1 MNAYF
6 FPVSNEERENILNR
20 HKEVYNGYKTLN
32 PNPVENEQPLYVQDF
47 ANDKGGLVVN
57 NKGEVK
63 AYTNMG
69 INEARKRKP
78 YLADEEMKE
87 GEVDEFFKFDFSD
100 EDVEDYKIK
109 KQKQQDERQNDLDS
123 ALSILGKKED
133 ELSEGDHMC
142 EQCGLKESLC
152 ECGGSMEENELGEK
166 DEMEEIEH
174 HDLRKGGSYKMKIP
188 KFTDDEDEEVE
199 FEYTGPVNYEF
210 GEPHHSFQ
218 RKDKTGGA
226 LLGKDLSRLYT
237 EQSEFDSDELEVG
250 IDEIADDIMSS
261 GRLEE
266 VLSLLDMEEYSD
278 EYEFVENLIDD
289 LTWEYADEENYS
301 DLQDYIKE
309 MYGEKLYNMFE
320 RYLEGD
326 EDWMIDIDDEE
337 FEDEDM
343 DDEFDDEDMDD
354 ELDDED
360 MEDDE
365 FVVTPD
371 EELGEGSN
379 ILSNELDTPTF
390 NNTYSYISGGP
401 EQFSDDEG
409 EPHDGYQDDIQN
421 IQNMFDYQS
430 QHDSDPEA
438 REMIKNLNK
447 QMNTDFDGDEPSNN
461 ETPAYNFISGGPPGI
476 SVREDEELDEE
487 EVEEKWSEKYKNSI
501 DCNNPKGFS
510 QKAHCQGKKK
520 ESKEE
525 VEKEVD
531 EDLRES
537 FVTQRNK
544 ITEMFQRFN
553 KYN

>member
-20 HKEVYNGYKTLN
+20 HKHVYNGYKTLN
-32 PNPVENEQPLYVQDF
+32 PNPVENEQPLFVQDF

-78 YLADEEMKE
+78 YLDNEEMKE
-87 GEVDEFFKFDFSD
+87 GEVDEFFKFNFSD
-100 EDVEDYKIK
+100 EDVENYKIK

-123 ALSILGKKED
+123 ALSIFDKKED
-133 ELSEGDHMC
+133 ELDESEHMC

-152 ECGGSMEENELGEK
+152 ECGGYMEEAECNECWNEGEVDEAEDGGLSTIEELG
-166 DEMEEIEH
+166 D
-174 HDLRKGGSYKMKIP
+174 
-188 KFTDDEDEEVE
+188 
-199 FEYTGPVNYEF
+199 
-210 GEPHHSFQ
+210 
-218 RKDKTGGA
+218 A
-226 LLGKDLSRLYT
+226 
-237 EQSEFDSDELEVG
+237 
-250 IDEIADDIMSS
+250 IMGS

-266 VLSLLDMEEYSD
+266 ILEENKPEDYSD
-278 EYEFVENLIDD
+278 EFEFVDNIISQLVDPYMDD
-289 LTWEYADEENYS
+289 EYYDELYE
-301 DLQDYIKE
+301 YIKD
-309 MYGEKLYNMFE
+309 MYGETLF
-320 RYLEGD
+320 D
-326 EDWMIDIDDEE
+326 EYRSEMG
-337 FEDEDM
+337 
-343 DDEFDDEDMDD
+343 DEFDDDMFDD
-354 ELDDED
+354 EEDEY
-360 MEDDE
+360 
-365 FVVTPD
+365 VT
-371 EELGEGSN
+371 EQSNN
-379 ILSNELDTPTF
+379 ILSSETDSPIGRSS
-390 NNTYSYISGGP
+390 YSYISGGP
-401 EQFSDDEG
+401 EQFSDDED
-409 EPHDGYQDDIQN
+409 EEHDGYEDDIEN
-421 IQNMFDYQS
+421 IQNMFDYAS
-430 QHDSDPEA
+430 QHDADPDSKD
-438 REMIKNLNK
+438 MIRNLNK
-447 QMNTDFDGDEPSNN
+447 DMNHDFDGDEPSDD
-461 ETPAYNFISGGPPGI
+461 ETPAYNFISGGPPG
-476 SVREDEELDEE
+476 VTFREEEEELDEE

>member
-1 MNAYF
+1 MSDPIYKIIERLALIEGKTT
-6 FPVSNEERENILNR
+6 PVSVRHGLNAQQKSVPQLPALFR
-20 HKEVYNGYKTLN
+20 PTDISTTLTKKPYQKHPMDGYMVGDS
-32 PNPVENEQPLYVQDF
+32 VEP
-47 ANDKGGLVVN
+47 
-57 NKGEVK
+57 
-63 AYTNMG
+63 
-69 INEARKRKP
+69 RKP
-78 YLADEEMKE
+78 SLEEAMQEVEEDMVSKVKQNFADYLEKLERQNHLDRHLVNKAKHDLEIGDDK
-87 GEVDEFFKFDFSD
+87 EVDED
-100 EDVEDYKIK
+100 EV
-109 KQKQQDERQNDLDS
+109 DEN
-123 ALSILGKKED
+123 EP
-133 ELSEGDHMC
+133 MC
-142 EQCGLKESLC
+142 E
-152 ECGGSMEENELGEK
+152 ECGGDYMEETEFDKN
-166 DEMEEIEH
+166 EMEEIEH

-218 RKDKTGGA
+218 RKDRTGGA

-525 VEKEVD
+525 VEKEVN

>member
-6 FPVSNEERENILNR
+6 FPVSNEERENILNK
-20 HKEVYNGYKTLN
+20 HKHVYNGYKTLN
-32 PNPVENEQPLYVQDF
+32 PNPVENEQPLFVQDF

-100 EDVEDYKIK
+100 EDVENYKIK

-152 ECGGSMEENELGEK
+152 ECGGSMEEAECTECWNEG
-166 DEMEEIEH
+166 EMEEAE
-174 HDLRKGGSYKMKIP
+174 DGGLS
-188 KFTDDEDEEVE
+188 TVEE
-199 FEYTGPVNYEF
+199 
-210 GEPHHSFQ
+210 
-218 RKDKTGGA
+218 
-226 LLGKDLSRLYT
+226 LGD
-237 EQSEFDSDELEVG
+237 
-250 IDEIADDIMSS
+250 AIMGS

-266 VLSLLDMEEYSD
+266 VLQENKPEDYSD
-278 EYEFVENLIDD
+278 EFEFVDNIISQLVDPYMDD
-289 LTWEYADEENYS
+289 EYYDELYE
-301 DLQDYIKE
+301 YIKD
-309 MYGEKLYNMFE
+309 MYGETLF
-320 RYLEGD
+320 D
-326 EDWMIDIDDEE
+326 EYRSEMG
-337 FEDEDM
+337 
-343 DDEFDDEDMDD
+343 DEFDDDMFDD
-354 ELDDED
+354 E
-360 MEDDE
+360 EDDE
-365 FVVTPD
+365 SDD
-371 EELGEGSN
+371 EEDEYVTEQSNN
-379 ILSNELDTPTF
+379 ILSNELDSPIGRSAYGF
-390 NNTYSYISGGP
+390 MSGGP
-401 EQFSDDEG
+401 EQFSDDED
-409 EPHDGYQDDIQN
+409 EEHDGYEDDIEN
-421 IQNMFDYQS
+421 IQNMFDYAS
-430 QHDSDPEA
+430 QHDSDPESKD
-438 REMIKNLNK
+438 MIKNLNK
-447 QMNTDFDGDEPSNN
+447 DMNQEFDGDEPSDD
-461 ETPAYNFISGGPPGI
+461 ETPAYNFISGGPPG
-476 SVREDEELDEE
+476 VTFREGDEELDEE
-487 EVEEKWSEKYKNSI
+487 EVEEKWSEKYKKSI

-537 FVTQRNK
+537 FVSQRNK

>member
-1 MNAYF
+1 
-6 FPVSNEERENILNR
+6 
-20 HKEVYNGYKTLN
+20 
-32 PNPVENEQPLYVQDF
+32 
-47 ANDKGGLVVN
+47 
-57 NKGEVK
+57 
-63 AYTNMG
+63 MG

-218 RKDKTGGA
+218 RKDRTGGA

-326 EDWMIDIDDEE
+326 EDWMIDMDDEE

-343 DDEFDDEDMDD
+343 DDEFDDEDM
-354 ELDDED
+354 
-360 MEDDE
+360 EDDE
-365 FVVTPD
+365 FVVTPA
-371 EELGEGSN
+371 EELGDGSN
-379 ILSNELDTPTF
+379 ILSNKIDT
-390 NNTYSYISGGP
+390 Y
-401 EQFSDDEG
+401 
-409 EPHDGYQDDIQN
+409 
-421 IQNMFDYQS
+421 
-430 QHDSDPEA
+430 
-438 REMIKNLNK
+438 RE
-447 QMNTDFDGDEPSNN
+447 
-461 ETPAYNFISGGPPGI
+461 
-476 SVREDEELDEE
+476 
-487 EVEEKWSEKYKNSI
+487 
-501 DCNNPKGFS
+501 
-510 QKAHCQGKKK
+510 
-520 ESKEE
+520 
-525 VEKEVD
+525 
-531 EDLRES
+531 
-537 FVTQRNK
+537 
-544 ITEMFQRFN
+544 
-553 KYN
+553 

>member
-142 EQCGLKESLC
+142 EQCGLNESLC

-218 RKDKTGGA
+218 RKDRTGGA

-250 IDEIADDIMSS
+250 IDEIADDI
-261 GRLEE
+261 
-266 VLSLLDMEEYSD
+266 
-278 EYEFVENLIDD
+278 EF
-289 LTWEYADEENYS
+289 
-301 DLQDYIKE
+301 
-309 MYGEKLYNMFE
+309 
-320 RYLEGD
+320 R
-326 EDWMIDIDDEE
+326 
-337 FEDEDM
+337 
-343 DDEFDDEDMDD
+343 
-354 ELDDED
+354 
-360 MEDDE
+360 
-365 FVVTPD
+365 
-371 EELGEGSN
+371 
-379 ILSNELDTPTF
+379 
-390 NNTYSYISGGP
+390 
-401 EQFSDDEG
+401 
-409 EPHDGYQDDIQN
+409 
-421 IQNMFDYQS
+421 
-430 QHDSDPEA
+430 
-438 REMIKNLNK
+438 
-447 QMNTDFDGDEPSNN
+447 
-461 ETPAYNFISGGPPGI
+461 
-476 SVREDEELDEE
+476 
-487 EVEEKWSEKYKNSI
+487 
-501 DCNNPKGFS
+501 
-510 QKAHCQGKKK
+510 
-520 ESKEE
+520 
-525 VEKEVD
+525 
-531 EDLRES
+531 
-537 FVTQRNK
+537 
-544 ITEMFQRFN
+544 
-553 KYN
+553 

>member
-142 EQCGLKESLC
+142 EQCGLTESLC

-250 IDEIADDIMSS
+250 IDEIADDI
-261 GRLEE
+261 
-266 VLSLLDMEEYSD
+266 
-278 EYEFVENLIDD
+278 
-289 LTWEYADEENYS
+289 
-301 DLQDYIKE
+301 
-309 MYGEKLYNMFE
+309 
-320 RYLEGD
+320 
-326 EDWMIDIDDEE
+326 
-337 FEDEDM
+337 
-343 DDEFDDEDMDD
+343 
-354 ELDDED
+354 
-360 MEDDE
+360 
-365 FVVTPD
+365 VT
-371 EELGEGSN
+371 
-379 ILSNELDTPTF
+379 
-390 NNTYSYISGGP
+390 
-401 EQFSDDEG
+401 
-409 EPHDGYQDDIQN
+409 
-421 IQNMFDYQS
+421 
-430 QHDSDPEA
+430 
-438 REMIKNLNK
+438 
-447 QMNTDFDGDEPSNN
+447 
-461 ETPAYNFISGGPPGI
+461 
-476 SVREDEELDEE
+476 
-487 EVEEKWSEKYKNSI
+487 
-501 DCNNPKGFS
+501 
-510 QKAHCQGKKK
+510 
-520 ESKEE
+520 
-525 VEKEVD
+525 
-531 EDLRES
+531 
-537 FVTQRNK
+537 
-544 ITEMFQRFN
+544 
-553 KYN
+553 